1 MAIEQAI
8 EVLLRL
14 DFPDSDERAIVRGA
28 EWWVQRRR
36 PKETIGFH
44 YDKDEAMASDRGIL
58 RCPTEST
65 VTYLGDAGGPT
76 FIVNRTTP
84 DGNGADPLLPRRATA
99 VYPRRNRH
107 VVFRGNLAHG
117 VAGDLSHSTSG
128 KRITLLVNWW
138 QEKPMEPNCVY
149 LSDDVIKQVGVTPLS
164 TTVSGLRG
172 SHAAAEHKNV
182 SCAAGCELE
191 RHSVQLRATDHFHF
205 MLPKGGSE
213 PAHRG
218 DGVLE
223 LDYVTWE
230 RQSGRELVWSQV
242 GQLDLDNNMLM
253 NAIWRSIEPKVV
265 VWHTPERS
273 SETKDI
279 VLPAARKY
287 LLSLKFYLADPVA
300 TSDALEAFGLSVANV
315 RERGGVVAVVHDTHQ
330 DDTKFVMDNG
340 VFSAETLESF
350 LRRFNDGKLAPL
362 QLDDDEL

>member
-1 MAIEQAI
+1 
-8 EVLLRL
+8 
-14 DFPDSDERAIVRGA
+14 
-28 EWWVQRRR
+28 
-36 PKETIGFH
+36 
-44 YDKDEAMASDRGIL
+44 
-58 RCPTEST
+58 
-65 VTYLGDAGGPT
+65 
-76 FIVNRTTP
+76 
-84 DGNGADPLLPRRATA
+84 
-99 VYPRRNRH
+99 
-107 VVFRGNLAHG
+107 
-117 VAGDLSHSTSG
+117 
-128 KRITLLVNWW
+128 
-138 QEKPMEPNCVY
+138 MEPNCVY

-205 MLPKGGSE
+205 MLPKGSSE
-213 PAHRG
+213 PANRG

-230 RQSGRELVWSQV
+230 RTSGRELVWSQV

-350 LRRFNDGKLAPL
+350 LRRFSDGKLTPL